1 VQDVH
6 KFFIHKKSTHQ
17 NLDEHTNQNKLP
29 TKKKKDIKLHAYCTH
44 THKKPSNELELITF
58 ENRVK

>member
-1 VQDVH
+1 MDTQT
-6 KFFIHKKSTHQ
+6 KTNFQQKKR
-17 NLDEHTNQNKLP
+17 
-29 TKKKKDIKLHAYCTH
+29 KDIKLHAYCTH